1 MSSDKAET
9 CWFRTPFDRHSEFD
23 GTRRLFLTALLGGQE
38 GLGRGRGAGGRAED
52 MGGGASRARRDPPPV
67 GEQYEVRHPRPL
79 PAPRPP
85 PARPSPPVPPA
96 GALPRA
102 DRPPRFRE
110 LVHMHGSA
118 FPSGARLAGGA
129 LTLRAG
135 GAGRSRWCQG
145 CTRTACGG
153 KHLWCV

>member
-1 MSSDKAET
+1 
-9 CWFRTPFDRHSEFD
+9 
-23 GTRRLFLTALLGGQE
+23 
-38 GLGRGRGAGGRAED
+38 

-85 PARPSPPVPPA
+85 PAGSSPPVPPA

-102 DRPPRFRE
+102 DRPPRLRE

-129 LTLRAG
+129 LTLRTGVRAG
-135 GAGRSRWCQG
+135 HGGVRGAPGRRAVG
-145 CTRTACGG
+145 VTCGASDG
-153 KHLWCV
+153 